1 MPLSPAVARLP
12 RLLKASALTP
22 WPPPGSRLCRRAKW
36 LGPGAELDE
45 SRPRAAGVPEAL
57 APAAGPA
64 GQVQPRNRHQ
74 VQAGQAVQPRLALT
88 DGGVQVGLVGE
99 GDMPGVH
106 APTRSPAG
114 PPPPVIAHPRRL
126 DAHDVP
132 SGRGRVVGWVVGESA
147 RRAVRG
153 DRRCAGGSQ
162 LAHGRGLGLP
172 IRRARR
178 QTPDVR

>member
-1 MPLSPAVARLP
+1 MPLSPAGARLP

-22 WPPPGSRLCRRAKW
+22 WSPPPGSRLCRRAKW

-57 APAAGPA
+57 ARAAGPA
-64 GQVQPRNRHQ
+64 GQVQPRSRHE

-88 DGGVQVGLVGE
+88 DGGVQVRLVGE

-106 APTRSPAG
+106 APTRPPAG

-126 DAHDVP
+126 DAHDLP
-132 SGRGRVVGWVVGESA
+132 AGRARVVSESA
-147 RRAVRG
+147 RRAA
-153 DRRCAGGSQ
+153 CASASAAAQ
-162 LAHGRGLGLP
+162 SPA
-172 IRRARR
+172 
-178 QTPDVR
+178 